1 MDEEIFN
8 MQLRRFLKKVGIQS
22 QRDIELAVRQGIETG
37 TLASTDKTKC
47 TGIAPGSRSGPQSN
61 HRGRNRT
68 VLRFQFNYSSNSLR
82 ATAITHDGDLFEVDR
97 EVTLTYYEYYSISLT
112 PALWNLVVD

>member
-37 TLASTDKTKC
+37 TLTSTDKLNAQVLLQVPAVGLKVTIEDE
-47 TGIAPGSRSGPQSN
+47 IA
-61 HRGRNRT
+61 
-68 VLRFQFNYSSNSLR
+68 LC
-82 ATAITHDGDLFEVDR
+82 
-97 EVTLTYYEYYSISLT
+97 
-112 PALWNLVVD
+112 

>member
-37 TLASTDKTKC
+37 TLASTDKLNAQVLLQVPAVGLKVTIE
-47 TGIAPGSRSGPQSN
+47 GEIA
-61 HRGRNRT
+61 
-68 VLRFQFNYSSNSLR
+68 LC
-82 ATAITHDGDLFEVDR
+82 
-97 EVTLTYYEYYSISLT
+97 
-112 PALWNLVVD
+112 

>member
-37 TLASTDKTKC
+37 TLASTDKLNAQVSLQVPDVGLKVTIE
-47 TGIAPGSRSGPQSN
+47 GEIA
-61 HRGRNRT
+61 
-68 VLRFQFNYSSNSLR
+68 LC
-82 ATAITHDGDLFEVDR
+82 
-97 EVTLTYYEYYSISLT
+97 
-112 PALWNLVVD
+112 